1 MRGDMKYLIVLF
13 ISCVVL
19 IGCRSIR
26 TKFTGPNG
34 RPALSMMKCGA
45 GYVKCYKSANKYCPK
60 GYDILDKTTVTVGI
74 YNIPKRSM
82 AIECKE

>member
-13 ISCVVL
+13 ISCFVL
-19 IGCRSIR
+19 IGCGSNHS
-26 TKFTGPNG
+26 KFSGPNG
-34 RPALSMMKCGA
+34 RTAYSMRSCSP
-45 GYVKCYKSANKYCPK
+45 GYVSCYESANKYCPK
-60 GYDILDKTTVTVGI
+60 GYDIIDKTTITVGL